1 MLNTIP
7 PMPPVLCPPILTT
20 GTLQH
25 AFISL
30 SAAVRDLTRFLL
42 DDFPLRNI
50 LKQHGVVL
58 LIITSGATATY
69 LYRYFEQNR
78 TSRAKIG
85 LAVLHI
91 VRTIENHPQYHG
103 QLNDPEGLI
112 HEIDAEVARMIDTH
126 LTKDEAASAMTEL
139 KRKVWNDVDEHA
151 PAAKRRNIDA
161 ATDEASV
168 GEEDV
173 AISEGAVD
181 TVQTS
186 AAIEAVAEGAVIS
199 RPTTPSIVA
208 EEDVVT
214 DEAAAVSVQS
224 PFSMAAIQARSVSP
238 LTEADIQAQLQCEMQ
253 ELENIDIED
262 VDEVLPIISA
272 VAGPVT
278 VTPTISSSPE
288 MPTSQQ
294 TPCPRPISPV
304 RTGGYG
310 LYYDDEALYSSS
322 PDSSPPCS
330 PEVSTPN
337 SLTPFAIAE
346 QKVKILQPAIFRHS
360 IQSILLPFW
369 GHLLMFE
376 SQTRPRH
383 RRQSPRLAP
392 GVAAVSLPS
401 LRAYRHSLDPVPGT
415 MHYRVNESRAFHNRL
430 GNERKQRR
438 RDKRKS
444 IKKRGEK
451 TARARQLS
459 SDSHPSSETSRTS
472 SPCSETSR
480 ASSICSEAS
489 RDSSPCLETL
499 GMSSSDV
506 VSVAE
511 EVVTPAPS
519 AKELRTPETP
529 QTSGDLRRSARQNA
543 FWGKYTR

>member
-1 MLNTIP
+1 
-7 PMPPVLCPPILTT
+7 MPPVLCPPILTT

-69 LYRYFEQNR
+69 LCRYFEQNR

-85 LAVLHI
+85 LAVFHI
-91 VRTIENHPQYHG
+91 VRTIENYPQYHG

-112 HEIDAEVARMIDTH
+112 REIDAEVARMIDTH

-173 AISEGAVD
+173 AMSGAVVD
-181 TVQTS
+181 TPQTS
-186 AAIEAVAEGAVIS
+186 AAIEAVAERAVIA
-199 RPTTPSIVA
+199 RPATPSIVA

-253 ELENIDIED
+253 ELEDA
-262 VDEVLPIISA
+262 DEVCPIISA

-310 LYYDDEALYSSS
+310 LDYDDEALYSSF
-322 PDSSPPCS
+322 PDSSLSCS

-337 SLTPFAIAE
+337 SPTPFAIAE
-346 QKVKILQPAIFRHS
+346 QKVKILQPVTFPTFNAKHLASLLGASPHVRKPNKATPPSSITTSDTRSRRRHLPN
-360 IQSILLPFW
+360 ILE
-369 GHLLMFE
+369 GV
-376 SQTRPRH
+376 
-383 RRQSPRLAP
+383 SPQL
-392 GVAAVSLPS
+392 S
-401 LRAYRHSLDPVPGT
+401 PVPGT
-415 MHYRVNESRAFHNRL
+415 MHYRVNESLAFHNRL
-430 GNERKQRR
+430 ENERKQRR

-444 IKKRGEK
+444 IRKRGEK
-451 TARARQLS
+451 TAR
-459 SDSHPSSETSRTS
+459 
-472 SPCSETSR
+472 
-480 ASSICSEAS
+480 
-489 RDSSPCLETL
+489 RDSCLL
-499 GMSSSDV
+499 
-506 VSVAE
+506 
-511 EVVTPAPS
+511 TPILAQRHP
-519 AKELRTPETP
+519 ALHLLVQRPLARPLFVRRRPATPLP
-529 QTSGDLRRSARQNA
+529 VWRP
-543 FWGKYTR
+543 

>member
-1 MLNTIP
+1 MLDPTMP

-30 SAAVRDLTRFLL
+30 STAVKDLTRFLL
-42 DDFPLRNI
+42 DGFPLRDI

-58 LIITSGATATY
+58 LIITGGATAIH

-78 TSRAKIG
+78 ASRAKIG
-85 LAVLHI
+85 LAVFHI
-91 VRTIENHPQYHG
+91 VRTIENHPQYHA
-103 QLNDPEGLI
+103 QLNDPESLI
-112 HEIDAEVARMIDTH
+112 REIDAEMARMVDTH

-139 KRKVWNDVDEHA
+139 KHKVWTDVDEYA
-151 PAAKRRNIDA
+151 PAAKRQSIDA
-161 ATDEASV
+161 ATDAASV

-173 AISEGAVD
+173 AMSEVAVD
-181 TVQTS
+181 TPQTS
-186 AAIEAVAEGAVIS
+186 AAIEAVAEDAVIS
-199 RPTTPSIVA
+199 HPTTPSIVA

-214 DEAAAVSVQS
+214 DEATAVSVQS

-262 VDEVLPIISA
+262 ADDALPIISA

-310 LYYDDEALYSSS
+310 LDYDDEALYSPS
-322 PDSSPPCS
+322 PDASPPCS

-337 SLTPFAIAE
+337 SPTPFAIAE
-346 QKVKILQPAIFRHS
+346 QKVKILQPVTFPTFNAKHLASLLGASPHVRKPNKATPSSS
-360 IQSILLPFW
+360 ITMSGTRSRRRRLPTILE
-369 GHLLMFE
+369 GV
-376 SQTRPRH
+376 
-383 RRQSPRLAP
+383 SPQL
-392 GVAAVSLPS
+392 S
-401 LRAYRHSLDPVPGT
+401 PVPGT

-430 GNERKQRR
+430 ENERKQRR

-451 TARARQLS
+451 TARAGQLS
-459 SDSHPSSETSRTS
+459 SDSHPSSETSR
-472 SPCSETSR
+472 
-480 ASSICSEAS
+480 
-489 RDSSPCLETL
+489 DSSPCLET
-499 GMSSSDV
+499 S
-506 VSVAE
+506 E
-511 EVVTPAPS
+511 
-519 AKELRTPETP
+519 P
-529 QTSGDLRRSARQNA
+529 QRLLRRLVICGGAR
-543 FWGKYTR
+543 GKTRSRASIRVRVLRASRM

>member
-1 MLNTIP
+1 ML
-7 PMPPVLCPPILTT
+7 MT

-25 AFISL
+25 AFISM

-85 LAVLHI
+85 LAVFHI
-91 VRTIENHPQYHG
+91 VRTIENYPQYHG

-112 HEIDAEVARMIDTH
+112 REIDAEVARMIDTH
-126 LTKDEAASAMTEL
+126 LTKDEAASAMNEL
-139 KRKVWNDVDEHA
+139 KRKVWIDVDEHA
-151 PAAKRRNIDA
+151 PVAKRRNIDA

-173 AISEGAVD
+173 AMSGAVVD
-181 TVQTS
+181 TPQTS
-186 AAIEAVAEGAVIS
+186 AAIEAVSERAVVS
-199 RPTTPSIVA
+199 RPATPPIVA

-224 PFSMAAIQARSVSP
+224 PFSMATIQARSVYP
-238 LTEADIQAQLQCEMQ
+238 LAEADIQAQLQCEMQ
-253 ELENIDIED
+253 ELEDINI
-262 VDEVLPIISA
+262 VDADDVLPIISA
-272 VAGPVT
+272 VAGQVT
-278 VTPTISSSPE
+278 VTPTVSSSPE
-288 MPTSQQ
+288 IPTSLQ
-294 TPCPRPISPV
+294 TPCPRPISPA

-310 LYYDDEALYSSS
+310 LDYDDEALYSSS
-322 PDSSPPCS
+322 LDSSPPCS
-330 PEVSTPN
+330 PEESTPN
-337 SLTPFAIAE
+337 SPTPFAIAE
-346 QKVKILQPAIFRHS
+346 QKVKILQPVTFPTFNAKHLASLLGASPHVRKPNEATPSSS
-360 IQSILLPFW
+360 ITTSGTRSRRRRLPTILE
-369 GHLLMFE
+369 GV
-376 SQTRPRH
+376 
-383 RRQSPRLAP
+383 SPQL
-392 GVAAVSLPS
+392 S
-401 LRAYRHSLDPVPGT
+401 PVPGT

-430 GNERKQRR
+430 ENERKQRR

-444 IKKRGEK
+444 IRKRGEK

-459 SDSHPSSETSRTS
+459 SDSHPSSETSR
-472 SPCSETSR
+472 
-480 ASSICSEAS
+480 ASSICSKAS

-499 GMSSSDV
+499 GVSSSDV
-506 VSVAE
+506 VSVTE

-519 AKELRTPETP
+519 AKKELRTPETP
-529 QTSGDLRRSARQNA
+529 QASGDLRRSARQNA
-543 FWGKYTR
+543 FRGKYTR

>member
-1 MLNTIP
+1 ML
-7 PMPPVLCPPILTT
+7 MT

-25 AFISL
+25 AFISM

-85 LAVLHI
+85 LAVFHI
-91 VRTIENHPQYHG
+91 VRTIENYPQYHG

-112 HEIDAEVARMIDTH
+112 REIDAEVARMIDTH
-126 LTKDEAASAMTEL
+126 LTKDEAASAMNEL
-139 KRKVWNDVDEHA
+139 KRKVWIDVDEHA
-151 PAAKRRNIDA
+151 PVAKRRNIDA

-173 AISEGAVD
+173 AMSGAVVD
-181 TVQTS
+181 TPQTS
-186 AAIEAVAEGAVIS
+186 AAIEAVSERAVVS
-199 RPTTPSIVA
+199 RPATPPIVA

-224 PFSMAAIQARSVSP
+224 PFSMATIQARSVYP
-238 LTEADIQAQLQCEMQ
+238 LAEADIQAQLQCEMQ
-253 ELENIDIED
+253 ELEDINI
-262 VDEVLPIISA
+262 VDADDVLPIISA
-272 VAGPVT
+272 VAGQVT
-278 VTPTISSSPE
+278 VTPTVSSSPE
-288 MPTSQQ
+288 IPTSLQ

-310 LYYDDEALYSSS
+310 LDYDDEALYSSS
-322 PDSSPPCS
+322 LDSSPPCS
-330 PEVSTPN
+330 PEESTPN
-337 SLTPFAIAE
+337 SPTLFAIAE
-346 QKVKILQPAIFRHS
+346 QKVKILQPVTFPTFNAKHLASLLGASPHVRKPNEATPSSS
-360 IQSILLPFW
+360 ITTSGTRSRRRRLPTILE
-369 GHLLMFE
+369 GV
-376 SQTRPRH
+376 
-383 RRQSPRLAP
+383 SPQL
-392 GVAAVSLPS
+392 S
-401 LRAYRHSLDPVPGT
+401 PVPGT

-430 GNERKQRR
+430 ENERKQRR

-444 IKKRGEK
+444 IRKRGEK

-459 SDSHPSSETSRTS
+459 SDSHPSSETSR
-472 SPCSETSR
+472 
-480 ASSICSEAS
+480 ASSICSKAS

-499 GMSSSDV
+499 GVSSSDV
-506 VSVAE
+506 VSVTE

-519 AKELRTPETP
+519 AKKELRTPETP

-543 FWGKYTR
+543 FRGKYTR